1 MIGRDS
7 RVAPSLGVHYLAD
20 AQITSFD
27 EFIVGVSP
35 LFEIVGLSKTG
46 WLATGTLH

>member
-1 MIGRDS
+1 MIARDS
-7 RVAPSLGVHYLAD
+7 RVAPSLGAHYLAD

-27 EFIVGVSP
+27 VLVVEVIPLVENVG
-35 LFEIVGLSKTG
+35 FSKTG